1 MALAGQLDWL
11 SGAIA
16 SVVTRSHRATHVA
29 LLPTLAQRKSEN
41 PHAAENF
48 YCQTSWPDYNAT
60 PCGGGALMKDPDCHE
75 VTQILQEWN
84 NGGDDAR
91 ARLMPLV
98 YGELR
103 RLAQS
108 YLRRERPDHTLQ
120 PTALVH
126 EAYLRLVDQSRVEW
140 QNRVHFY
147 GVAAQMMRR
156 ILIDHARAHAS
167 EKRGGGRRLSL
178 DEAAVLPEE
187 RAADLVALDDALK
200 LLADT
205 DERKSRVVELRFFG
219 GLSVKETA
227 DALGLHTAT
236 VERDWRIAKMWLH
249 RELSGEVEGDVEPG
263 RNGDGG

>member
-1 MALAGQLDWL
+1 
-11 SGAIA
+11 
-16 SVVTRSHRATHVA
+16 
-29 LLPTLAQRKSEN
+29 
-41 PHAAENF
+41 
-48 YCQTSWPDYNAT
+48 
-60 PCGGGALMKDPDCHE
+60 MKDPNCHE

-84 NGGDDAR
+84 DGGDDAR

-167 EKRGGGRRLSL
+167 EKRSGGGRRLSL

-227 DALGLHTAT
+227 EALGLHTAT
-236 VERDWRIAKMWLH
+236 VERDWRIAKMWLL
-249 RELSGEVEGDVEPG
+249 RELSGEVEATLNRGRDGDEG
-263 RNGDGG
+263 